1 MEKTENIRDL
11 EKILRELRVVAIVM
25 NKLANSGHIGG
36 SLSWLHILVALLFS
50 KMKYDPAN
58 PKWPE
63 RDRLILSKGHG
74 CLALYAAL
82 AKLGYFSIDELWKL
96 RRELGAL
103 LQGHPYSKI
112 PGIEVTTGSLGQGLS
127 YACTIALSQ
136 RLKMVEPLPWIY
148 VILGDGEMQEGQV
161 WEATMFAAHN
171 KIGNLIA
178 ILDCNGWQI
187 DGKTE
192 EIMNLNPV
200 AEKWR
205 AFGWQALKIR
215 GHDFNEILKALENAQ
230 GNCFEDKPKIIIAE
244 TIKGYGAKVIEKNPL
259 KFHGEALN
267 DKEFLEVM
275 NELLTPEQI
284 EKLKGT
290 ELGRQ
295 TLTYI
300 ELIKKEISKKPA
312 DEKKISPPKE
322 KPEEFLKNQATRV
335 GFGYA
340 LGELGKANPR
350 VLGLT
355 ADLAKSVGMGDFA
368 KEFPNQFVD
377 YGVAEANMVS
387 GAGGFAKEGFIP
399 FAGTFAVFMTGRG
412 LDQIRIICYSGDNV
426 KFASSHG
433 GITVGEDGAT
443 HQCNE
448 DIAHMRVIPNM
459 TVIVP
464 ADAYEARQATL
475 AIAKLNGPVYLRLG
489 RGGTPSV
496 TSIDD
501 EFEIG
506 KAKLMREG
514 NDVTIIACG
523 IMVAKALE
531 AAKILANNAEKSIS
545 ARVLNMHTIKP
556 IDKEAIL
563 NAAVETKAI
572 ITAEEHSIIGG
583 LGSAIAEIV
592 TMHMERPVPIRMVGI
607 KDTFAESGKADDLL
621 EKYGL
626 TKDKIVEAVLSVI
639 KKK

>member
-11 EKILRELRVVAIVM
+11 EKILRELRFVAIVM

-161 WEATMFAAHN
+161 WEAAMFAAHN

-205 AFGWQALKIR
+205 AFGWQALKIH

-340 LGELGKANPR
+340 LGELGKSNPR

-368 KEFPNQFVD
+368 KECPNQFVD

-387 GAGGFAKEGFIP
+387 GAGGFAKERFIP
-399 FAGTFAVFMTGRG
+399 YTSTFAVFITGRA
-412 LDQIRIICYSGDNV
+412 LDQIRIIAYSGYNV

-448 DIAHMRVIPNM
+448 DIAHMRVLPNM

-464 ADAYEARQATL
+464 ADAYEARRATH

-556 IDKEAIL
+556 INKEAIL